1 MIDFTAAIF
10 PNNAIALIAAR
21 MELIDESLPVNVEQ
35 RPLRLS
41 DPNFSVGIYPTGWTP
56 VPDSYEMRGVDFARD
71 ATVQDYGV
79 VVQCMIKDAD
89 EERGLASHSVFSET
103 VRTILAT
110 DAPLRSQLGGLTAT
124 LDDSTKILKRW
135 WIRSGRYI
143 SGTLNG
149 NNLYLASNDLILEVE
164 KAS

>member
-1 MIDFTAAIF
+1 MAIDFTVDAF
-10 PNNAIALIAAR
+10 PNKALTIIAAR
-21 MELIDESLPVNVEQ
+21 MELIDASVNVEL
-35 RPLRLS
+35 RPLRPA
-41 DPNFSVGIYPTGWTP
+41 DPNFSIGIYPTGWTP
-56 VPDSYEMRGVDFARD
+56 VPNTIEMRGVDFARD
-71 ATVQDYGV
+71 STIQQYGV
-79 VVQCMIKDAD
+79 VVQCMIKDAK
-89 EERGLASHSVFSET
+89 EERGLASHSVFSEI

-143 SGTLNG
+143 SGSLQG